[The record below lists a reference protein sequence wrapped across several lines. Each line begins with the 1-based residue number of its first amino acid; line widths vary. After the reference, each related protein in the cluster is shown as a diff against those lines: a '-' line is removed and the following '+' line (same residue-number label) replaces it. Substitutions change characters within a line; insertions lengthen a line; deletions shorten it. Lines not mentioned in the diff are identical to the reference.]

1 MPEITVTQTGSD
13 LFTVNVT
20 DERGETVHR
29 VRLSVVDHRRLAPEA
44 EPTRLV
50 EESFRFLLEREPKE
64 AILRTFDLPII
75 GRYFPEYDEEIKS
88 RIS

>member
-1 MPEITVTQTGSD
+1 MAEITVTQTGSD

-20 DERGETVHR
+20 DKSGETVHK
-29 VRLSVVDHRRLAPEA
+29 VRLSAVDHRRLAPEA
-44 EPTRLV
+44 EPARLV

-75 GRYFPEYDEEIKS
+75 GRYFPEYDEEIRS